1 MANGDITKV
10 FEYDR
15 IEVAGSW
22 NIQVR
27 KATKVMEEGSDG
39 SKTELS
45 RGYHR
50 HVLQPFSSVYTPA
63 VEAVEAVAAVTEQTD
78 SDGNVTRE
86 AVEAVT
92 AVTGV
97 DASWA
102 HNATDISGEA
112 ASVQAIANAAW
123 TTAVGNAYK
132 AMREAQES

>member
-10 FEYDR
+10 IEYDK
-15 IEVAGSW
+15 IEVVQTWS
-22 NIQVR
+22 IQVR
-27 KATKVMEEGSDG
+27 QATKLMEEGSDG

-45 RGYHR
+45 RGFHR
-50 HVLQPFSSVYTPA
+50 HVLQPFNSVYTPA
-63 VEAVEAVAAVTEQTD
+63 VEAVEAVAEEKD
-78 SDGNVTRE
+78 SDGNVTTE

-92 AVTGV
+92 AV

-123 TTAVGNAYK
+123 TDDVKAAYK
-132 AMREAQES
+132 TFRETQEA

>member
-1 MANGDITKV
+1 MANGDITKEI
-10 FEYDR
+10 EYDK
-15 IEVAGSW
+15 IEVVGSY

-27 KATKVMEEGSDG
+27 KATKIMEENADG

-45 RGYHR
+45 RGFHR
-50 HVLQPFSSVYTPA
+50 HVLTPFNSVYTPA
-63 VEAVEAVAAVTEQTD
+63 VVAVDAVSEEKD

-86 AVEAVT
+86 AVE

-112 ASVQAIANAAW
+112 ASVQAITNAAW
-123 TTAVGNAYK
+123 TDDVKAAYK
-132 AMREAQES
+132 AMREAQGS